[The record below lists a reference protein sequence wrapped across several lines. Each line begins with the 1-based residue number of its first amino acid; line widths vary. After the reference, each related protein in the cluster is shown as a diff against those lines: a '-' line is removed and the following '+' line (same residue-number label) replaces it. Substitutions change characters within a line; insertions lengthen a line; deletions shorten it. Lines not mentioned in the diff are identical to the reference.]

1 MAESAEFP
9 LAFEGGCTPLLL
21 ALFDQTPVVDG
32 ARLAIHAADDMMN
45 HFLWNYGE
53 GRGWQ
58 MEQALSAYFRSGLV
72 IWEHQRRILEW
83 RFGDLAKVGSV
94 LDFASGYGRATRF
107 MIYDLGAERVW
118 AAEIDPDAVRFQEEV
133 LGAHGLLSTPVP
145 EELACPRR
153 FDAILV
159 SSLFTHLPEATFRC
173 WLARLWSL
181 VAPGGLLA
189 FSVHGE
195 ALLPPGATLSDR
207 GVHFVS
213 QSESRLLDTE
223 LYGST
228 WVSEGF
234 VRGAVAEVAPGASAA
249 LFPRGLAN
257 FQDLWV
263 VVDSTRVDLPAVD
276 FSGLDLRAPLE
287 GFVESCRFE
296 PPRLRIAAWAAD
308 RSSGRPPREAR
319 MFAGDRQLAA
329 TRDFTPRPEVRELF
343 PNENVAA
350 VGFQL
355 EAEWPADLPRAT
367 TKLEIRVIDADG
379 RPSTLLAVP
388 CETALLR
395 AARFDA
401 WLNARHQESEQARI
415 AAEREAER
423 SRAERT
429 ERELR
434 ARIEAMQA
442 SRFWK
447 LRNAWFGIKRVLNL
461 TREA

>member
-1 MAESAEFP
+1 MGQPSGFP

-53 GRGWQ
+53 QGRGWRL
-58 MEQALSAYFRSGLV
+58 EQALSAYYRSGLV
-72 IWEHQRRILEW
+72 IWENQRRILEW

-107 MIYDLGAERVW
+107 MIHDLGGERVW

-145 EELACPRR
+145 EDLASPRR

-159 SSLFTHLPEATFRC
+159 SSLFTHLPEATFRR

-181 VAPGGLLA
+181 VAPGGVLA

-195 ALLPPGATLSDR
+195 HLLPPGAALS
-207 GVHFVS
+207 GSGIHFVN
-213 QSESRLLDTE
+213 QSESRLLDTD

-228 WVSEGF
+228 WVNEAF
-234 VRGAVAEVAPGASAA
+234 VRGALSELAPGASAA

-263 VVDSTRVDLPAVD
+263 VVDEPNVD

-287 GFVESCRFE
+287 GFIESCRFE
-296 PPRLRIAAWAAD
+296 PPRLRLAAWAAD
-308 RSSGRPPREAR
+308 RTTGRPPVEAR
-319 MFAGDRQLAA
+319 LFAGDRQLAA
-329 TRDFTPRPEVRELF
+329 TSDFTLRPEVKELF
-343 PNENVAA
+343 PTENVAA
-350 VGFQL
+350 VGFRL
-355 EAEWPADLPRAT
+355 EADWPVELPRAST
-367 TKLEIRVIDADG
+367 PIEVRMIDADG
-379 RPSTLLAVP
+379 RTSTLLSAS

-401 WLNARHQESEQARI
+401 WLGARHQENEQARI

-423 SRAERT
+423 TAAERT

-434 ARIEAMQA
+434 ARIEAIEA

-447 LRNAWFGIKRVLNL
+447 LRNAWFGIKRALRL
-461 TREA
+461 TRET

>member
-1 MAESAEFP
+1 MAEDPGFP

-45 HFLWNYGE
+45 HFLWNYGAD
-53 GRGWQ
+53 GRGWRL
-58 MEQALSAYFRSGLV
+58 EQALSAYYRSGLV

-83 RFGDLAKVGSV
+83 RFGDLAKVESV

-107 MIYDLGAERVW
+107 MIHDLGGDRIW
-118 AAEIDPDAVRFQEEV
+118 AAEIDPDAVRFQKEI
-133 LGAHGLLSTPVP
+133 LGAHGLLSTPIP
-145 EELACPRR
+145 EDLACPRR

-159 SSLFTHLPEATFRC
+159 SSLFTHLPEATFRR
-173 WLARLWSL
+173 WLKKLWAL
-181 VAPGGLLA
+181 VAPGGVLA

-195 ALLPPGATLSDR
+195 HLLPAGAALAES
-207 GVHFVS
+207 GIHFVN
-213 QSESRLLDTE
+213 QSESRLLDTD

-228 WVSEGF
+228 WVNEAF
-234 VRGAVAEVAPGASAA
+234 VRGALAELAPGASAA

-263 VVDSTRVDLPAVD
+263 VVDAPNLD

-296 PPRLRIAAWAAD
+296 PPRLRLAAWAAD
-308 RSSGRPPREAR
+308 RTTGRAPVEAQL
-319 MFAGDRQLAA
+319 FAADRQLAS
-329 TRDFTPRPEVRELF
+329 TRDFTPRPEVKELF
-343 PNENVAA
+343 PSENVAA

-355 EAEWPADLPRAT
+355 EADWPADLPRAST
-367 TKLEIRVIDADG
+367 RLEVRVIDADG
-379 RPSTLLAVP
+379 RTNTLLSTP

-401 WLNARHQESEQARI
+401 WLGARHQESEQARI
-415 AAEREAER
+415 SVERETER
-423 SRAERT
+423 SLAERT

-447 LRNAWFGIKRVLNL
+447 LRNAWFGIKRGLGL
-461 TREA
+461 TQET

>member
-1 MAESAEFP
+1 MAPPSDFP

-58 MEQALSAYFRSGLV
+58 MEQALSAYFRSGLM

-83 RFGDLAKVGSV
+83 RFGDLATCKSV

-107 MIYDLGAERVW
+107 MIHDLGGERVW
-118 AAEIDPDAVRFQEEV
+118 AAEIDPDAVRFQQEV

-145 EELACPRR
+145 EDLACPRR

-159 SSLFTHLPEATFRC
+159 SSLFTHLPEATFRR

-181 VAPGGLLA
+181 LAPGGVLA

-195 ALLPPGATLSDR
+195 HLLPAGAALSES
-207 GVHFVS
+207 GIHFVS
-213 QSESRLLDTE
+213 QSESRLLDTD

-228 WVSEGF
+228 WVNEAF
-234 VRGAVAEVAPGASAA
+234 VRGLLGEVAPGASAA

-263 VVDSTRVDLPAVD
+263 VVDGTGADGSEID
-276 FSGLDLRAPLE
+276 FSALDLRAPLE

-296 PPRLRIAAWAAD
+296 PPRLRLAAWAAD
-308 RSSGRPPREAR
+308 RTSGLPPREALL
-319 MFAGDRQLAA
+319 FAGDRQIAA
-329 TRDFTPRPEVRELF
+329 TRDFAPRPEVRELF
-343 PNENVAA
+343 PTENVAA
-350 VGFQL
+350 VGFRL
-355 EAEWPADLPRAT
+355 EAEWPPELPRAT
-367 TKLEIRVIDADG
+367 TKLEVRVIDAEG
-379 RPSTLLAVP
+379 RATPLLAVP

-401 WLNARHQESEQARI
+401 WLNARHQEGEQARI
-415 AAEREAER
+415 AAERESER
-423 SRAERT
+423 SLAERT
-429 ERELR
+429 ESELR
-434 ARIEAMQA
+434 ARIAAMQA

-447 LRNAWFGIKRVLNL
+447 LRNAWFEIKRTFGL
-461 TREA
+461 TRET

>member
-1 MAESAEFP
+1 
-9 LAFEGGCTPLLL
+9 
-21 ALFDQTPVVDG
+21 
-32 ARLAIHAADDMMN
+32 
-45 HFLWNYGE
+45 
-53 GRGWQ
+53 

-83 RFGDLAKVGSV
+83 RFGELAKVSGV

-107 MIYDLGAERVW
+107 MIHDLGAGRVW
-118 AAEIDPDAVRFQEEV
+118 AAEIDSEAVRFQEEV

-145 EELACPRR
+145 EEFACPRR

-159 SSLFTHLPEATFRC
+159 SSLFTHLPEVTFRR
-173 WLARLWSL
+173 WLSRLWSL

-195 ALLPPGATLSDR
+195 HLLPPGVALAES
-207 GVHFVS
+207 GIHFVG
-213 QSESRLLDTE
+213 QSESRLLETE

-228 WVSEGF
+228 WVSEAF
-234 VRGAVAEVAPGASAA
+234 VRDALDELAPGAAA
-249 LFPRGLAN
+249 TLFPRGLAN

-263 VVDSTRVDLPAVD
+263 VVDLTGTDAPTVD
-276 FSGLDLRAPLE
+276 FSALDLAAPLE

-308 RSSGRPPREAR
+308 RASGLPPQEAR

-355 EAEWPADLPRAT
+355 EADWPADLARAS
-367 TKLEIRVIDADG
+367 TKLEVQVIDADG

-401 WLNARHQESEQARI
+401 WLGARHQESEQARI
-415 AAEREAER
+415 AAERAAER
-423 SRAERT
+423 SLAERT
-429 ERELR
+429 ERELH

-447 LRNAWFGIKRVLNL
+447 LRNAWFGIKRALSL
-461 TREA
+461 TRET

>member
-1 MAESAEFP
+1 MAQSPDFP

-32 ARLAIHAADDMMN
+32 ASLAIHAADDMMN

-53 GRGWQ
+53 EGRGWRL
-58 MEQALSAYFRSGLV
+58 EQALAAYFRSGLV
-72 IWEHQRRILEW
+72 IWQHQRRILEW
-83 RFGDLAKVGSV
+83 RFGDLSKVGSV

-107 MIYDLGAERVW
+107 MVHDLGGERVW

-133 LGAHGLLSTPVP
+133 LGANGLLSSPVP
-145 EELACPRR
+145 EDLGSPSR
-153 FDAILV
+153 FDAVLV
-159 SSLFTHLPEATFRC
+159 SSLFTHLPEATFRR

-181 VAPGGLLA
+181 VAPGGVLA

-195 ALLPPGATLSDR
+195 HLLPPGAALSQ
-207 GVHFVS
+207 GGIHFVA
-213 QSESRLLDTE
+213 QSESRLLDTD

-234 VRGAVAEVAPGASAA
+234 VRRALGEVAPGASAA

-263 VVDSTRVDLPAVD
+263 VADAAGAD
-276 FSGLDLRAPLE
+276 FSPLDLSAPLE
-287 GFVESCRFE
+287 GFIESCRFE
-296 PPRLRIAAWAAD
+296 PPHLRLAAWAAD
-308 RSSGRPPREAR
+308 RATGRPPLEAQL
-319 MFAGDRQLAA
+319 FAGDRQIAS
-329 TRDFTPRPEVRELF
+329 TRDFAPRPEVRELF
-343 PNENVAA
+343 PTENVAA
-350 VGFQL
+350 VGFRL
-355 EAEWPADLPRAT
+355 EADWPAELPRAT
-367 TKLEIRVIDADG
+367 TPIEVRVIDAEG
-379 RPSTLLAVP
+379 RPSTLLSAP
-388 CETALLR
+388 CESALLR

-401 WLNARHQESEQARI
+401 WLGARHQEDEQARI

-423 SRAERT
+423 TLAERT
-429 ERELR
+429 ERELL

-447 LRNAWFGIKRVLNL
+447 LRNAWFGIKRGLGL
-461 TREA
+461 TAET